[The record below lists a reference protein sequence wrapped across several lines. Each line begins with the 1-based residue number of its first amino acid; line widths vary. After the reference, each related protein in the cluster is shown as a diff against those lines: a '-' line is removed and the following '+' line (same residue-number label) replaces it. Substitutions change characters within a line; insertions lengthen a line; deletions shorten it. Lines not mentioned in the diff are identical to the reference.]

1 MRSRREE
8 LASRFGVKRIGLFGS
23 YARGEASQ
31 TSDIDVLVEFD
42 VPTCDKYMD
51 LKFFLEELFGRS
63 VDMVTSGAIKPRVK
77 PYVDRDVTY
86 A

>member
-1 MRSRREE
+1 
-8 LASRFGVKRIGLFGS
+8 
-23 YARGEASQ
+23 
-31 TSDIDVLVEFD
+31 
-42 VPTCDKYMD
+42 MD